1 MQLRRA
7 GLTRG
12 HGHLYNGA
20 HHVQEVPNG
29 SGVPRPCDYSPGLA
43 RVLATFVSGAVLISM
58 AVLALSVVV
67 AVSEKPAKGRRE
79 VVRLVAMIEAVI
91 VLVYFTTSRMM
102 MSVVVLLTMSVAVLI
117 SVTVIKAAALLALLA
132 LMAVSKQVAQGW

>member
-1 MQLRRA
+1 
-7 GLTRG
+7 
-12 HGHLYNGA
+12 
-20 HHVQEVPNG
+20 
-29 SGVPRPCDYSPGLA
+29 
-43 RVLATFVSGAVLISM
+43 M

-132 LMAVSKQVAQGW
+132 LMAVSKQVAQGWWNGINTTTFPRLFLYIIKAS